1 MLAAFV
7 AAGGLALGACEKPD
21 ASATTSPSALALL
34 GTTTGAV
41 VYAPPGSPP
50 PDVAPPSGWEF
61 ELANVRYAKL
71 ENEERSLQVVAQLQS
86 RPGPG
91 MELWMTGPD
100 GNVFE
105 WSGGS
110 ARRYDGV
117 FCFQLRLEDDD
128 EALSLPEGQYHF
140 TMAFR
145 DPGTNEVV
153 AAKTVTVAGFPHTST
168 KAAPA
173 EGSSVAKDLLGCP
186 RTVI

>member
-1 MLAAFV
+1 MRADDSKGVTPEAADQGFDP
-7 AAGGLALGACEKPD
+7 AALRRIADRIER
-21 ASATTSPSALALL
+21 
-34 GTTTGAV
+34 
-41 VYAPPGSPP
+41 
-50 PDVAPPSGWEF
+50 DV
-61 ELANVRYAKL
+61 
-71 ENEERSLQVVAQLQS
+71 
-86 RPGPG
+86 
-91 MELWMTGPD
+91 T
-100 GNVFE
+100 
-105 WSGGS
+105 

-153 AAKTVTVAGFPHTST
+153 AAKTVAVAGFPHTST